1 MSGIDEVALEPRLR
15 ALVRRELLT
24 LETDPRSPERGQYAF
39 VQALIRE
46 VAYNTLAK
54 RDRKSRHLAAAR
66 FFESL
71 GTDEIAGGLAGHYL
85 AAYQN
90 SPEGPEADALAAQ
103 ARIALAAAAE
113 RAAALRS
120 HDQALRYFEQAL
132 MVTIDPT
139 DTAVLLERAGA
150 AASAAGHHA
159 SAESLYR
166 RAAEAFR
173 GLGDRAA
180 EARTTAS
187 IGYVMLNSGRVADA
201 IAVLEPAADAFADL
215 ASVPA
220 VIALHAQLARA
231 HFLSEHHEAALEWAD
246 RTIAA
251 AERNDLVAI
260 VADTLVTK
268 GALLPFLGRPHEGL
282 ALMEGALRLSEANDL
297 PFESLR
303 AYINLSAAQDSTD
316 SRAATAIARAGLEL
330 ARRLGLSQRA
340 VTLVQN
346 AASSSIRVGDWDWAV
361 TESEEA
367 LTFDLDPESRLNLL
381 SNLSDLRVMRGEP
394 IEAAIVEME
403 QLLGG
408 RAEPGLA
415 SSLLD
420 VRATAAFVEG
430 DFPLARKLAADFARM
445 SSLAAPAMWPYA
457 ARCALWSGDASA
469 AASDLE
475 QLDATDRRGAMIEA
489 DRRTIQAGIAALE
502 GRMADAAAGYRDAAR
517 RWRELGVDLDLALC
531 DLDAVRFLGDV
542 DPRLSQEAADEAR
555 RIFTRLGAKPFLGR
569 LDAVIGPPL
578 PPTPT
583 PARARGASTSEGTAT
598 AAPAG

>member
-1 MSGIDEVALEPRLR
+1 YS
-15 ALVRRELLT
+15 
-24 LETDPRSPERGQYAF
+24 F

-90 SPEGPEADALAAQ
+90 SLEGPEADALAVQ
-103 ARIALAAAAE
+103 ARIALTAAAE

-132 MVTIDPT
+132 VVTVDPT

-159 SAESLYR
+159 NAESLYR
-166 RAAEAFR
+166 RAADAFR
-173 GLGDRAA
+173 GLGDRVA

-187 IGYVMLNSGRVADA
+187 IAFVMLNAGRVADA
-201 IAVLEPAADAFADL
+201 IALLEPAAAAFADIE
-215 ASVPA
+215 SDPA
-220 VIALHAQLARA
+220 VIALDAQLARA
-231 HFLSEHHEAALEWAD
+231 HFLAEHNEVALEWAD
-246 RTIAA
+246 RTIRA

-297 PFESLR
+297 HFVSLR
-303 AYINLSAAQDSTD
+303 AYINLSAALGATD
-316 SRAATAIARAGLEL
+316 ARTATAIARAGLEL
-330 ARRLGLSQRA
+330 ARRLGLTQWA
-340 VTLVQN
+340 LTLVQN
-346 AASSSIRVGDWDWAV
+346 AASSCVRIGDWDWAV

-367 LTFDLDPESRLNLL
+367 LTFDLDPESRLNVL
-381 SNLSDLRVMRGEP
+381 SNLSDLREMRGES
-394 IEAAIVEME
+394 IEAALAEME

-408 RAEPGLA
+408 RAEPSLA
-415 SSLLD
+415 TALQD
-420 VRATAAFVEG
+420 VRTTVAFVEG

-445 SSLAAPAMWPYA
+445 SHLAAPSMWPYA
-457 ARCALWSGDASA
+457 ARCALWSGDATA
-469 AASDLE
+469 AAADLE
-475 QLDATDRRGAMIEA
+475 QLDATDRRGPMIEA
-489 DRRTIQAGIAALE
+489 DRRTIRAGIAALE
-502 GRMADAAAGYRDAAR
+502 GRLADAVAGYRDAAR
-517 RWRELGVDLDLALC
+517 RWRDLGVGFDLALC
-531 DLDAVRFLGDV
+531 DLDAVRFLGDA
-542 DPRLSQEAADEAR
+542 DPKLAHEAADEAR
-555 RIFTRLGAKPFLGR
+555 GIFTRLGAKPFLAR
-569 LDAVIGPPL
+569 LDVAVERPSPSVAE
-578 PPTPT
+578 PT
-583 PARARGASTSEGTAT
+583 RARDASTV
-598 AAPAG
+598 